1 MCKNTAILLRERE
14 DYNEVEMLFC
24 LPYDSFMRT
33 SHDPISTISQIS
45 IFFKTLTSKLKFP
58 FSFLI
63 VGTQLI
69 KPIHITN
76 T

>member
-1 MCKNTAILLRERE
+1 MCKDTAILPRERE

-24 LPYDSFMRT
+24 LPYDSFRT

-45 IFFKTLTSKLKFP
+45 FKTLTSKSSNIFLP
-58 FSFLI
+58 FS
-63 VGTQLI
+63 VSVRTQLI
-69 KPIHITN
+69 KPIHIIN

>member
-1 MCKNTAILLRERE
+1 MCKYTAILLRERE

-24 LPYDSFMRT
+24 LPYDSFRT
-33 SHDPISTISQIS
+33 SHDPISTISQIP

-58 FSFLI
+58 FSFFS
-63 VGTQLI
+63 VSTQLI
-69 KPIHITN
+69 KPIHMIN